1 MGQHF
6 SFSIYSISDGIN
18 WNILEYAL
26 FSYVINQSKKMK
38 ILIYPHKEFL
48 SSMTFEIRNGTNI
61 HIKLS
66 KAWNAKL
73 ITPEI
78 INLLINEKSYKK
90 SWKYVFC
97 IFLNPSFFS
106 AYFYAQSE
114 NYRVSLVDENKKL
127 IKFHKI

>member
-6 SFSIYSISDGIN
+6 IFSIYSISDGIN

-48 SSMTFEIRNGTNI
+48 SSMTLEIRNGTNI

-78 INLLINEKSYKK
+78 INLLINENSEEK
-90 SWKYVFC
+90 SWQYVFC

-106 AYFYAQSE
+106 SYFYAQSE

>member
-1 MGQHF
+1 
-6 SFSIYSISDGIN
+6 
-18 WNILEYAL
+18 
-26 FSYVINQSKKMK
+26 MK

-114 NYRVSLVDENKKL
+114 NYKISLVDENKKL
-127 IKFHKI
+127 IKFHKIKIIDNGYNS

>member
-1 MGQHF
+1 MHYFHPSRTQT
-6 SFSIYSISDGIN
+6 N
-18 WNILEYAL
+18 
-26 FSYVINQSKKMK
+26 KMK
-38 ILIYPHKEFL
+38 ILIYPHKKFL
-48 SSMTFEIRNGTNI
+48 SSMKFEIKNGTHI
-61 HIKLS
+61 KIKLS
-66 KAWNAKL
+66 KAWNTKL

-78 INLLINEKSYKK
+78 INLLINENSEEK

-106 AYFYAQSE
+106 AYFYTQSE

>member
-6 SFSIYSISDGIN
+6 GFSISSISDGIN

-114 NYRVSLVDENKKL
+114 NYRVSLVYENKKL

>member
-1 MGQHF
+1 
-6 SFSIYSISDGIN
+6 
-18 WNILEYAL
+18 
-26 FSYVINQSKKMK
+26 MK
-38 ILIYPHKEFL
+38 ILIYPHKKFF
-48 SSMTFEIRNGTNI
+48 SSMKFEIKNGTDIQIN
-61 HIKLS
+61 LS
-66 KAWNAKL
+66 KAWNTKL

-78 INLLINEKSYKK
+78 INLLINENSEKK

-106 AYFYAQSE
+106 TYFYAQSE

>member
-1 MGQHF
+1 
-6 SFSIYSISDGIN
+6 
-18 WNILEYAL
+18 
-26 FSYVINQSKKMK
+26 MK

-48 SSMTFEIRNGTNI
+48 SSMKFEIGNGTDI
-61 HIKLS
+61 QIKLS

-78 INLLINEKSYKK
+78 INLLIDENSEGK

-114 NYRVSLVDENKKL
+114 NYRVSLVDEKNKL
-127 IKFHKI
+127 IKFHKIKTIDHGYIS

>member
-1 MGQHF
+1 
-6 SFSIYSISDGIN
+6 
-18 WNILEYAL
+18 
-26 FSYVINQSKKMK
+26 MK

-48 SSMTFEIRNGTNI
+48 SSMTLEIRNGTNI

>member
-1 MGQHF
+1 
-6 SFSIYSISDGIN
+6 
-18 WNILEYAL
+18 
-26 FSYVINQSKKMK
+26 MK

-48 SSMTFEIRNGTNI
+48 SIINLEIRNGTEI

-78 INLLINEKSYKK
+78 INLLINENSEEK
-90 SWKYVFC
+90 SWKYIFC

-106 AYFYAQSE
+106 AYFYSQSA
-114 NYRVSLVDENKKL
+114 NYKISLVDKNKKL
-127 IKFHKI
+127 IKFHKIIIIDNGYNS

>member
-6 SFSIYSISDGIN
+6 SFSISSINDGFN
-18 WNILEYAL
+18 WNILEYSL
-26 FSYVINQSKKMK
+26 FSYVINQSKKKK

>member
-1 MGQHF
+1 
-6 SFSIYSISDGIN
+6 
-18 WNILEYAL
+18 
-26 FSYVINQSKKMK
+26 MK
-38 ILIYPHKEFL
+38 ILIYPHKKFL
-48 SSMTFEIRNGTNI
+48 SSMKFEINKGTDI

-66 KAWNAKL
+66 NAWNAKL

-78 INLLINEKSYKK
+78 INLLINEKSDQK

-114 NYRVSLVDENKKL
+114 NYKISLVDENKKL
-127 IKFHKI
+127 IKFHKIKIIDNGYSS

>member
-1 MGQHF
+1 
-6 SFSIYSISDGIN
+6 
-18 WNILEYAL
+18 
-26 FSYVINQSKKMK
+26 MK

-48 SSMTFEIRNGTNI
+48 SSVKFEIKNGTDI

-66 KAWNAKL
+66 KTWNAKL

-78 INLLINEKSYKK
+78 INLLINEKSKEK

-114 NYRVSLVDENKKL
+114 NYKISLVDKNKKP
-127 IKFHKI
+127 IKFHKIKIIDNGYNS